1 MVTQIVVYLSLLLQ
15 IVAMGFAISLF
26 KRTKFNAAW
35 ILISTGFFLMAIY
48 RAIELVPSMHRGESE
63 ELYQTKVW
71 LSFVISLA
79 FAIGAFYI
87 RKVFQ
92 FLRRLDGIRSE
103 TEKRVL
109 SAVIRTEEQERQRF
123 AKELHDGLGPLLSV
137 IKMLLS
143 GFEEK
148 NSSEVND
155 KIKGNLK
162 QAVDEAITSVR
173 EISANISPHILN
185 NFGLKDATES
195 FIRKLRPAEGIS
207 INFKTNIDNR
217 RFIYNVE
224 VIMYRVI
231 CELINNTLRHA
242 NASKISIDLQ
252 LQGDVLYLEYEDNG
266 MGFDV
271 KQAESDGGMGLSNMQ
286 YRLNSGNGDIKIS
299 SESGRGMIA
308 RAFKSCFMDKLRIY
322 LVDDHKLFRE
332 GLKLL
337 LSTQDF
343 VRHIYEASNG
353 REFIENLSFVDCD
366 VVLMD
371 IEMPEMNGIDATI
384 EAMKMKPNLKII
396 VLSMYGDEQYYYKMI
411 DAGAKGF
418 LLKNSGIDKVVTAI
432 QKVAEGES
440 FFSEEL
446 LVNILNNMRDNK
458 SETPETVD
466 NDISE
471 RELEIL
477 YHVCKGLSNQEI
489 ADELF
494 ISKRT
499 VDKHRANLLSKT
511 GCRNTAA
518 LVMYAIKNN
527 IIEI

>member
-1 MVTQIVVYLSLLLQ
+1 
-15 IVAMGFAISLF
+15 
-26 KRTKFNAAW
+26 
-35 ILISTGFFLMAIY
+35 
-48 RAIELVPSMHRGESE
+48 
-63 ELYQTKVW
+63 
-71 LSFVISLA
+71 
-79 FAIGAFYI
+79 
-87 RKVFQ
+87 
-92 FLRRLDGIRSE
+92 
-103 TEKRVL
+103 
-109 SAVIRTEEQERQRF
+109 
-123 AKELHDGLGPLLSV
+123 
-137 IKMLLS
+137 
-143 GFEEK
+143 
-148 NSSEVND
+148 
-155 KIKGNLK
+155 
-162 QAVDEAITSVR
+162 
-173 EISANISPHILN
+173 
-185 NFGLKDATES
+185 
-195 FIRKLRPAEGIS
+195 
-207 INFKTNIDNR
+207 
-217 RFIYNVE
+217 
-224 VIMYRVI
+224 
-231 CELINNTLRHA
+231 
-242 NASKISIDLQ
+242 
-252 LQGDVLYLEYEDNG
+252 
-266 MGFDV
+266 
-271 KQAESDGGMGLSNMQ
+271 
-286 YRLNSGNGDIKIS
+286 
-299 SESGRGMIA
+299 
-308 RAFKSCFMDKLRIY
+308 
-322 LVDDHKLFRE
+322 
-332 GLKLL
+332 
-337 LSTQDF
+337 
-343 VRHIYEASNG
+343 
-353 REFIENLSFVDCD
+353 
-366 VVLMD
+366 MD

-432 QKVAEGES
+432 RKVAEGES